1 MIPDQKYHK
10 NVTPNYV
17 LFESQTEVVVGE
29 SAKDQANIYPEA
41 TIFDAKRLIG
51 RKFTDHITQEAIR
64 TLPFKVVRDK
74 EKDLPK
80 IQVVGKTLFPEQI
93 SAQILKKVIIK
104 LELLSTGNNNTC
116 FQLKDD
122 AEKFLG
128 RKVEN
133 AVITVPAYF
142 NDAQKTSTK
151 NAGNLAGLKVMAILN
166 EPTAAAIAYS
176 LNYTDDKAKNIL
188 VYDLGGGTFDVIYK
202 LFFNNYKI
210 VNILI
215 LQVSILTVQGGDIK
229 VKAVA
234 GNNNN

>member
-1 MIPDQKYHK
+1 
-10 NVTPNYV
+10 
-17 LFESQTEVVVGE
+17 
-29 SAKDQANIYPEA
+29 
-41 TIFDAKRLIG
+41 
-51 RKFTDHITQEAIR
+51 
-64 TLPFKVVRDK
+64 
-74 EKDLPK
+74 
-80 IQVVGKTLFPEQI
+80 
-93 SAQILKKVIIK
+93 
-104 LELLSTGNNNTC
+104 
-116 FQLKDD
+116 
-122 AEKFLG
+122 LG

-151 NAGNLAGLKVMAILN
+151 NAGNIAGLKVMAILN

-176 LNYTDDKAKNIL
+176 LNYTDDKTKNIL